1 MQMFGR
7 AGRNGT
13 PARAHLL
20 YTSSQLK
27 QVKDPSLLK
36 CCGDACKENCYRREL
51 LFGLGSKELLQSNA
65 ACCDVCTGG
74 KVPTTKLDVL
84 VPTPLKRARKPK
96 PVRDVNKEMEQKLT
110 AALVKE
116 KDKILEEFPG
126 FRMLGGNFILSDA
139 AIEELVL
146 KAPFIVSKEDLN
158 DVLLLRPEYR
168 DRFFNVIWD
177 ILLTAPPPNKKQ
189 RKR

>member
-1 MQMFGR
+1 M
-7 AGRNGT
+7 
-13 PARAHLL
+13 
-20 YTSSQLK
+20 
-27 QVKDPSLLK
+27 
-36 CCGDACKENCYRREL
+36 
-51 LFGLGSKELLQSNA
+51 
-65 ACCDVCTGG
+65 
-74 KVPTTKLDVL
+74 L
-84 VPTPLKRARKPK
+84 VPTSLKRARKPK
-96 PVRDVNKEMEQKLT
+96 PVRDVNKEMERKLT

-168 DRFFNVIWD
+168 DRFFNIIQD
-177 ILLTAPPPNKKQ
+177 ILLTAPPPDKKQ

>member
-1 MQMFGR
+1 
-7 AGRNGT
+7 
-13 PARAHLL
+13 
-20 YTSSQLK
+20 
-27 QVKDPSLLK
+27 
-36 CCGDACKENCYRREL
+36 
-51 LFGLGSKELLQSNA
+51 
-65 ACCDVCTGG
+65 
-74 KVPTTKLDVL
+74 
-84 VPTPLKRARKPK
+84 
-96 PVRDVNKEMEQKLT
+96 MEQKLT

-126 FRMLGGNFILSDA
+126 FRILSGNFILSDA

-146 KAPFIVSKEDLN
+146 KAPFVVSKEDLN

-168 DRFFNVIWD
+168 DRFLNVIWD